1 MIRGLDEAMIVDQM
15 VSVRTLVVR
24 GPAAAIDAQ
33 RDAAHV

>member
-24 GPAAAIDAQ
+24 SPAAAIDAQ